1 MSGEFTDLFAV
12 LACGAVVAAAE
23 AVTIPLLRRAAV
35 IDVPGHRSSHTVPTP
50 RGGGVPVAAGLLVA
64 AGLIGGVIAAVFAF
78 AVAAFALLGFAEDLR
93 GLTAG
98 RRLILQA
105 AGGVLVAVVL
115 VSGLAGPTARLV
127 LLAALCAVWIIA
139 FVNAF
144 NFMDGVN
151 GISGAHALIAGV
163 VYALLGWWQH
173 DAFLVPAG
181 AAVAAG
187 ALAFL
192 PWNAGR
198 AKVFLGDAG
207 SYTLGAALAFLAA
220 YALIS
225 GVPAEAVLGPL
236 ALYLADTSWTLQ
248 RRIRAGERWLQ
259 PHRTHIYQRWCDAGW
274 SHQEVTLLTSA
285 LTVLLCL
292 LGVVGMLGGTLVR
305 MSADLAGLWVVA
317 VYLGSP
323 GLFARAGLRAVDG
336 IAGRV
341 GRTEAIA
348 EMEEV

>member
-12 LACGAVVAAAE
+12 LTCGAIVAAAE

-50 RGGGVPVAAGLLVA
+50 RGGGIPIAAGLLVA

-78 AVAAFALLGFAEDLR
+78 AVATFGLLGFAEDLR
-93 GLTAG
+93 GLTAV

-127 LLAALCAVWIIA
+127 LLATLCAVWITG
-139 FVNAF
+139 FVNVF

-151 GISGAHALIAGV
+151 GISGAHALIAGA
-163 VYALLGWWQH
+163 VYALLGWRLH
-173 DAFLVPAG
+173 DMFLVPAG

-192 PWNAGR
+192 PWNAGQ
-198 AKVFLGDAG
+198 AKVFLGDVG
-207 SYTLGAALAFLAA
+207 SYALGAALAFLAA
-220 YALIS
+220 YALIR
-225 GVPAEAVLGPL
+225 GVPVEAVVGPL
-236 ALYLADTSWTLQ
+236 ALYLADTAWTLQ
-248 RRIRAGERWLQ
+248 RRIRAGEPWLQ

-274 SHQEVTLLTSA
+274 SHQRVTLTA
-285 LTVLLCL
+285 AAATVLLSL
-292 LGVVGMLGGTLVR
+292 FGAASLTGDPALR
-305 MSADLAGLWVVA
+305 AAADLAGAAVVVA
-317 VYLGSP
+317 YLQSP
-323 GLFARAGLRAVDG
+323 ARLAR
-336 IAGRV
+336 RV
-341 GRTEAIA
+341 ALAEAR
-348 EMEEV
+348 